1 MLFILSFSKCN
12 RLSRCNPFILGSH
25 CAPSPLSPWDIR
37 SCPRVALPIPSYLW
51 GSSGVYSVRQ
61 AQTRALQRV
70 YLEVGCVHVCTLWYT
85 HVYTMVYLRVY
96 SSPLGSRYTRG
107 EFTPRIPILLP
118 QSLPDLLRQPYQG
131 WSHLCGIRPLYPIFA
146 LLSPWYTAG
155 AHPLVD
161 AYLIVGV
168 GDHSVTDDMYGLNI
182 PTAPEVMPNKLLRL
196 HIEGR

>member
-1 MLFILSFSKCN
+1 MHSIHLPLFVTIMLFILSFSKCN
-12 RLSRCNPFILGSH
+12 RLSHCIPFILGSH

-51 GSSGVYSVRQ
+51 DASGVYSVRQ

-70 YLEVGCVHVCTLWYT
+70 YLEVGCVHVCTLLYT

-118 QSLPDLLRQPYQG
+118 QLWDAQPHASL
-131 WSHLCGIRPLYPIFA
+131 S
-146 LLSPWYTAG
+146 LSPISSVSPIWAG
-155 AHPLVD
+155 HTCVA
-161 AYLIVGV
+161 
-168 GDHSVTDDMYGLNI
+168 
-182 PTAPEVMPNKLLRL
+182 
-196 HIEGR
+196 

>member
-12 RLSRCNPFILGSH
+12 RLSHCIPFILGSH

-70 YLEVGCVHVCTLWYT
+70 YLEVGCVHVCTLLYT
-85 HVYTMVYLRVY
+85 HVYTILYLRVY

-118 QSLPDLLRQPYQG
+118 QLWDAQPHASL
-131 WSHLCGIRPLYPIFA
+131 S
-146 LLSPWYTAG
+146 LSPISSVSPIWAG
-155 AHPLVD
+155 HTCVA
-161 AYLIVGV
+161 
-168 GDHSVTDDMYGLNI
+168 
-182 PTAPEVMPNKLLRL
+182 
-196 HIEGR
+196 

>member
-37 SCPRVALPIPSYLW
+37 SCPRVALPIPLLSMGCLRGVQRETSTDESPT
-51 GSSGVYSVRQ
+51 GSILRGR
-61 AQTRALQRV
+61 
-70 YLEVGCVHVCTLWYT
+70 VCTR
-85 HVYTMVYLRVY
+85 VYTMVYLRVY